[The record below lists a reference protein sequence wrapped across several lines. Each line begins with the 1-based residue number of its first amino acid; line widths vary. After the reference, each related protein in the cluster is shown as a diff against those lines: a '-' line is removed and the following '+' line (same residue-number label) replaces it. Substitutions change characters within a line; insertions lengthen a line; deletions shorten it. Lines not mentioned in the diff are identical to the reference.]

1 MIVKLLKVIFATK
14 LSDVDVKTIKSHLK
28 DDENKGIVKI
38 KEDLSNPDE
47 QKK

>member
-1 MIVKLLKVIFATK
+1 
-14 LSDVDVKTIKSHLK
+14 LK